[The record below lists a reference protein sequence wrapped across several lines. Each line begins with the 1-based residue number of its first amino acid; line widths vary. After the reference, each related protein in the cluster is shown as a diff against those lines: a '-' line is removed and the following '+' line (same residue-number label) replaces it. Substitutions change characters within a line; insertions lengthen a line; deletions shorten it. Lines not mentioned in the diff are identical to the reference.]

1 MKKKNTIFRAL
12 LASSLATTLL
22 LAGCGGGSQETTAI
36 KDDGA
41 KPAEASEKVVLTFW
55 DENAG
60 PERTPYYEE
69 LIKQFEA
76 ENPNIDIEYVGI
88 PNKSSK
94 QKYDASIAANDTPDV
109 GGVQTSWIADFSAR
123 EALVPM
129 DEYFNQWS
137 EKDKMNKGAIEFNR
151 SVSIDGK
158 LYQLPTMQNIDILWY
173 RPDWYQEAGLK
184 APENWDEFFTAVEK
198 MTDKGQNR
206 FGFTIRGGKG
216 GSFQL
221 QRMMYAYS
229 GIGEYFDANG
239 KSTVNDP
246 KHVEFVE
253 KYLGIYKKYT
263 PESDIT
269 NAYKEMIAGF
279 DTGAVALVQHN
290 IGSFGEHSKALQPGQ
305 YAALPLPKTADG
317 KYTVEGG
324 NTNGYAIFKTT
335 KHPDEAWKFVS
346 FLGSAKSQS
355 YWNQKVGLIPT
366 NSEVLNEQWVKDAQ
380 HIQTAFAVLEDPNT
394 VFYNPPFYLPD
405 YRSILDNIVD
415 PGIQAV
421 MSGKKSTQDFLDEWA
436 AAMEKSKQQFDS
448 VMKK

>member
-1 MKKKNTIFRAL
+1 MKKKWYQSF
-12 LASSLATTLL
+12 LATSLAATLL
-22 LAGCGGGSQETTAI
+22 LTGCGGGSQPSTAI
-36 KDDGA
+36 KEEGP
-41 KPAEASEKVVLTFW
+41 KPAEAPVENVKITFW

-60 PERTPYYEE
+60 PQRTPYYEE

-76 ENPNIDIEYVGI
+76 ENPNIKVEYVGI

-123 EALVPM
+123 EALVPL
-129 DEYFNQWS
+129 DDYFNQWEDK
-137 EKDKMNKGAIEFNR
+137 EKINRGAIDFNR
-151 SVSIDGK
+151 SVSLDGK
-158 LYQLPTMQNIDILWY
+158 LYQIPTTQNLDILWY

-221 QRMMYAYS
+221 QRMMYANS

-246 KHVEFVE
+246 KHVEFV
-253 KYLGIYKKYT
+253 KQYLGIYKQYT

-290 IGSFGEHSKALQPGQ
+290 IGSFAEHEKALQPGQ
-305 YAALPLPKTADG
+305 FAALPLPKTADG

-335 KHPDEAWKFVS
+335 KHPDAAWKFVS
-346 FLGSAKSQS
+346 FLANAKSQS
-355 YWNQKVGLIPT
+355 YWNQNIGQIPT
-366 NSEVLNEQWVKDAQ
+366 HSDVLNEQWVKDAQ
-380 HIQTAFAVLEDPNT
+380 HIQAAFTVLEDPNT

-405 YRSILDNIVD
+405 YRSILDNVVD

-421 MSGKKSTQDFLDEWA
+421 MSGKKSVEDFLNEWA
-436 AAMEKSKQQFDS
+436 AAMEKSKQQFDA